1 MKGVVEDGN
10 EAEMEEET
18 TPYLLEGQRSMTV
31 HEDYAAVGVAN
42 RLGELG
48 VGLVYLEGIE

>member
-1 MKGVVEDGN
+1 MKGVVEDGD

-18 TPYLLEGQRSMTV
+18 TLYLLEGQRSKTV
-31 HEDYAAVGVAN
+31 HEDYAAVGGAN
-42 RLGELG
+42 WLGELG